1 MKTFFNT
8 KLIRY
13 LSVVLATTILLINL
27 SSVALAESGK
37 NIVTGRLFEF
47 DKDSEYG
54 FSSSTESK
62 PTDAQNTYGEFSVSG
77 NVTEVFSKNGIPA
90 YQVDSGSLTLT
101 YSYGDKLLKAGED
114 EWHLVE
120 DKSKKVDLLSLEGKI
135 LKGAII
141 IQTSKDQKNWVT
153 VGIGTNVFETTPVN
167 TDSMYTTQDIQLT
180 NGCFYRVT
188 VAYELARKTEE
199 SNFLFINT
207 DKYEYKKCSEV
218 YDFYACTSST
228 VQEGTNTNQKFNL
241 GSAVRCEHFKGY
253 DGEKAIEKGDPHYGI
268 SLGQFFVSGYTD
280 TAVDKENNQVFLKN
294 VGDKVTLWFNLK
306 ENINAIGGN
315 AKVTVTA
322 DDKGYD
328 QYFQTTPTDF
338 GRGTLIIRFTDYNN
352 ISSTPQIYTNYLEA
366 NTSVGADTKVSLFEE
381 GDYEVALDYEVTE
394 DKLIDSEG
402 HYRIFFKFS
411 IRNGNCMIY
420 PFDLKT
426 GDELTNSAMTE
437 NGFRLDLAKSRYL
450 KVVVK
455 REVMAESADGLVE
468 DTCFNGPAKDGAEY
482 KDEGI
487 YTITVTNQYTN
498 QLTVKKIY
506 VGTNSILRAYMTT
519 GLSIKEI
526 NNLVD
531 NGATINADGSIKMT
545 ATDRQPLITSTLNE
559 ISNDEAEN
567 ANDGF
572 PKGILISLIIAVV
585 LISGFVCLIVFKKKK
600 TNIIVPVNEANN
612 NAGNTTTESN
622 GGNQE

>member
-1 MKTFFNT
+1 MKTSIIT
-8 KLIRY
+8 KLIKY
-13 LSVVLATTILLINL
+13 LSIVLATMTLIITMSNVVLAK
-27 SSVALAESGK
+27 SGK
-37 NIVTGRLFEF
+37 NIVTGKLFEF
-47 DKDSEYG
+47 DEDSKYE
-54 FSSSTESK
+54 FSSSKESK
-62 PTDAQNTYGEFSVSG
+62 PTNTKNTYGEFSVNG
-77 NVTEVFSKNGIPA
+77 NINEVFSKNGISA
-90 YQVDSGSLTLT
+90 YQVNSGNLKLT

-120 DKSKKVDLLSLEGKI
+120 DKTKKVDLVSLEEKI

-141 IQTSKDQKNWVT
+141 IQTSKDRKNWVT
-153 VGIGTNVFETTPVN
+153 VGIGTNVFEITPVN
-167 TDSMYTTQDIQLT
+167 TDSMYTTQDIQLI

-188 VAYELARKTEE
+188 VAYELARRTEE
-199 SNFLFINT
+199 SKFLFINT
-207 DKYEYKKCSEV
+207 DKYEYKKCAEV
-218 YDFYACTSST
+218 YDFYACTSLT
-228 VQEGTNTNQKFNL
+228 VQEETSTNQKFNL

-268 SLGQFFVSGYTD
+268 TLGQFFVSGYTD
-280 TAVDKENNQVFLKN
+280 TAVDKDNNQVFLKN

-315 AKVTVTA
+315 DKITVTA

-338 GRGTLIIRFTDYNN
+338 GRGTLIIRYTDYNN

-394 DKLIDSEG
+394 DKLINSEG

-411 IRNGNCMIY
+411 IRNGNCMVY
-420 PFDLKT
+420 PFDLNT
-426 GDELTNSAMTE
+426 GDELTNSSMTE

-468 DTCFNGPAKDGAEY
+468 DTRFNGPAKDGAEY
-482 KDEGI
+482 KEEGI

-526 NNLVD
+526 NNLVN
-531 NGATINADGSIKMT
+531 NGATINEDGTIKMM
-545 ATDRQPLITSTLNE
+545 ATSQVPLITSNPDE
-559 ISNDEAEN
+559 ISNTEN
-567 ANDGF
+567 TNGGF
-572 PKGILISLIIAVV
+572 TKGVLISLIIAVV
-585 LISGFVCLIVFKKKK
+585 LIGGFVCIIVLKKKK
-600 TNIIVPVNEANN
+600 INIKVPVQEANDETN
-612 NAGNTTTESN
+612 STSDELN
-622 GGNQE
+622 GGSQE